1 VKTEIIKVDPE
12 NIDEKIMKYCGEK
25 IREGKLVCFPTE
37 TVYGLGANALD
48 EKAIEGIFTAKGR
61 PQDNPLIVHIAGYD
75 MLDDIVKTTQREE
88 ILLRKLSDRFWPGPL
103 TLIVTKDE
111 SMSDVVTSGLNT
123 VGVRYPSNSIAQT
136 LINYANVPI
145 AAPSANISGKPSPTK
160 ASHVIQDLTG
170 KVDIIIDGGPC
181 QVGLESTVLDIVS
194 WPPIILRPGAVTQED
209 ISEVVIE
216 VSEHGWQKEVD
227 KPRSPGMKYK
237 HYAPNA
243 KITIYKGEESKVAS
257 RIKDELKNANNLGL
271 NAFVL
276 ASEETLCY
284 YNKEKALS
292 LGSRYNPLEQ
302 ASRLYDCLRK
312 FDELKAD
319 VVFAEAIENKGV
331 GDAIM
336 NRLYRAAGGRLIS
349 I

>member
-1 VKTEIIKVDPE
+1 MKTEIFKVDPE
-12 NIDEKIMKYCGEK
+12 NIDEDIMKYCGEK

-48 EKAIEGIFTAKGR
+48 EKAVEGIFLAKGR
-61 PQDNPLIVHIAGYD
+61 PQDNPLIVHIAEYG
-75 MLDDIVKTTQREE
+75 MLDGIVKTVQREE
-88 ILLRKLSDRFWPGPL
+88 ILLKRLSDRFWPGPL
-103 TLIVTKDE
+103 TLIVSKEKTV
-111 SMSDVVTSGLNT
+111 SDVVTCGLDT
-123 VGVRYPSNSIAQT
+123 VGVRYPSNSITQS
-136 LINYANVPI
+136 LIKHARVPI

-170 KVDIIIDGGPC
+170 KVDIILDGGPC

-209 ISEVVIE
+209 ISEVVME
-216 VSEHGWQKEVD
+216 VSEHEWQKEVD

-243 KITIYKGEESKVAS
+243 KITIYKGEENKVAS
-257 RIKDELKNANNLGL
+257 RINEELKNANNLGL

-292 LGSRYNPLEQ
+292 LGSRHNPLEQ

-312 FDELKAD
+312 FDEMGAD

-336 NRLYRAAGGRLIS
+336 NRLFRAASGRLVNI
-349 I
+349 